1 MKLNH
6 LSRIPMRLAALILS
20 LWALSASAAIVTIG
34 NWMEDP
40 FIMTFETSGTN
51 ATLTRISKGTGDTS
65 VFEIPETI
73 TASGISYTVTAVTGL
88 GSEASRLLEIIIP
101 PTVTNIRGFEACLLL
116 ETLTIKPGTSALA
129 IGLAV
134 PASGTSHA
142 VGQFKKCNLTTVNV
156 GRSLEYGYEKDYG
169 DLYDPYVDKAK
180 FDYTPFRNLT
190 NFNIT
195 GSDIRI
201 PAQMIPEVENLNIS
215 GQNVVIWALEHDED
229 IMGERIDAGNI
240 YAEEPFTTTGNVY
253 GYVKNVYYKDFAT
266 LLACKYNNYLWIRD
280 IKMYVGGE
288 LLDKVTIPDGT
299 IEIPDYAFYYTGITG
314 LTLPASV
321 KSIGKHAFYNTQL
334 VSLNLNSTETIAE
347 EAFANCDRLT
357 TVDLGQ
363 NITDIGDAAFT
374 DCPLTTINFPA
385 TLRSIGSSA
394 FSGTTLTRAEFA
406 PGCVLESVG
415 ERAFVSTALTTV
427 RFPDGLRTLGARAF
441 ENCVKLTYAEL
452 GKNLEQ
458 IEDNT
463 FKGCLALSEID
474 IPASVKNIGES
485 AFDSCTG
492 LVIVTLNEGLGSIDK
507 YAFRSTAMSQLT
519 IPASVTQIK
528 HTAFDN
534 TDKLMFL
541 TFSDSDTPL
550 TMISSNLYA
559 FYKTMFASSPL
570 RMLYLGRDI
579 TDSLEHGLFQDQTA
593 LKSITFGSGIT
604 TLNNNIFKGCT
615 AIEKIATP
623 SNVAH
628 LGSAAFS
635 GCSALGS
642 ATLSEGLNDIGSYCF
657 EGCALTEL
665 SIPAS
670 TKTVKS
676 YAFRDC
682 GSLTAVKLADSPAP
696 VDMEG
701 GSTHN
706 SNLFGDCP
714 LATLHIGRDV
724 TYDEDTASPFRN
736 QDKLTDVTFADA
748 TVTLL
753 GKNLLR
759 GCGAIEKL
767 QLPASLVNIGHGALS
782 EMTSLKS
789 LDLPGKTEAVGDSAF
804 ARNKAMTEVKMTE
817 SVTSVGS
824 SAFTDCTAL
833 KSVALSGKLTRLA
846 DYLFCNCTSLP
857 TVSIPAGVTQIDT
870 HVFDGCTSLDNIRIP
885 DKTTLLSSYVF
896 NKCSSLATLDLGK
909 GLATIDSYAITDC
922 QALENLVIPANVTK
936 MELAAFHDIRN
947 LKKLRFED
955 GDQYIAIDHA
965 YNMGEIGMFSNCG
978 LENLY
983 LGRMITYYTSST
995 TPSPFAKSAT
1005 LRTVEF
1011 GTSVSSIQPSLFIE
1025 CKALEGA
1032 VIGDGVT
1039 NISASAFEG
1048 CTALSILSLGKS
1060 LETIG
1065 ERAFSGCSSLKE
1077 LRLPDSMR
1085 EISEQ
1090 AFSSTGLT
1098 DIDFAK
1104 IETIGPEAFYRCE
1117 DLRSVTLPETL
1128 FGIGVRSFQLCT
1140 SLKYIEIPDGPRNI
1154 GSQSFSGCSGLLWI
1168 TLGRTVTSIGS
1179 NAFENCN
1186 ALGYIKSYNTMPP
1199 QGITGFPSEV
1209 EQTATLYVPAASI
1222 EMYRLTPAW
1231 ENFFNI
1237 RPLDDATDDIIVDGM
1252 LFRPTGSGSEVTLV
1266 DADFA
1271 GLNPEELTIP
1281 AEISNDGNTYTVTA
1295 IAPHAFDA
1303 CRNLTAITCLALQV
1317 PDAGADTFPAAL
1329 VNSATLYVPAQALE
1343 SYKADAAWGRF
1354 FHILPLESGI
1364 DDVTVSDGF
1373 NADVYTIGG
1382 VLILRNADRSS
1393 FEALAPGIY
1402 IVNNRKVYK
1411 R

>member
-1 MKLNH
+1 MNLKH

-20 LWALSASAAIVTIG
+20 LWALSAPAAAVSIG
-34 NWMEDP
+34 DWLKGDP
-40 FIMTFETSGTN
+40 FLMTFETSGN
-51 ATLTRISKGTGDTS
+51 DATLTGVSRLPDNDNSP

-73 TASGISYTVTAVTGL
+73 TAEGKTYTVTAVSGF
-88 GSEASRLLEIIIP
+88 GSIASSLSEIIIP
-101 PTVTNIRGFEACLLL
+101 PTVTDIRGFAECTIL
-116 ETLTIKPGTSALA
+116 ETLTIKPGTSTLA
-129 IGLAV
+129 IGLARTHH
-134 PASGTSHA
+134 GEYLKA
-142 VGQFKKCNLTTVNV
+142 VGQFKKCPLKTVNV
-156 GRSLEYGYEKDYG
+156 GRSLEYGYESDYRN
-169 DLYDPYVDKAK
+169 LYNPYIDKAMY
-180 FDYTPFRNLT
+180 DYTPFGNLT
-190 NFNIT
+190 DFNIT

-201 PAQMIPEVENLNIS
+201 PAQMIPKVENLNIS

-229 IMGERIDAGNI
+229 ILGVQIDAGNI

-253 GYVKNVYYKDFAT
+253 GYLKNVYYKDYET
-266 LLACKYNNYLWIRD
+266 LLNTVYAKNLWLDANI
-280 IKMYVGGE
+280 YVGGE
-288 LLDKVTIPDGT
+288 LLDKVIIPDGT
-299 IEIPDYAFYYTGITG
+299 VHIPDYAFYSTGITG

-321 KSIGKHAFYNTQL
+321 KSIGKYAFYDTQL

-347 EAFANCDRLT
+347 DAFASCRRLT
-357 TVDLGQ
+357 TVELGQ
-363 NITDIGDAAFT
+363 NITDIGDVAFNG
-374 DCPLTTINFPA
+374 CPITTINFPA
-385 TLRSIGSSA
+385 SLRSIGSRA
-394 FSGTTLTRAEFA
+394 FAATTLTRAEFA

-415 ERAFVSTALTTV
+415 KSAFVGTALTTV
-427 RFPDGLRTLGARAF
+427 RFPDGLRTLGASAF
-441 ENCVKLTYAEL
+441 EDCVKLTYAEL
-452 GKNLEQ
+452 GKSLEQ
-458 IEDNT
+458 IAACT
-463 FKGCLALSEID
+463 FTGCFALSEID
-474 IPASVKNIGES
+474 IPASVKSIGGD
-485 AFDSCTG
+485 AFNSCTG
-492 LVIVTLNEGLGSIDK
+492 LVVVTLNEGLCSIDAG
-507 YAFRSTAMSQLT
+507 AFRSTAISQLT
-519 IPASVTQIK
+519 IPASVTQIA
-528 HTAFDN
+528 HTAFDDTKN
-534 TDKLMFL
+534 LMFL
-541 TFSDSDTPL
+541 TFRDSDTPL
-550 TMISSNLYA
+550 TLIMPDHIYNYGNW
-559 FYKTMFASSPL
+559 FASSPL

-579 TDSLEHGLFQDQTA
+579 TDSRNYGLFQDQTA
-593 LKSITFGSGIT
+593 LKSITFGSGVT

-623 SNVAH
+623 SNIAH

-635 GCSALGS
+635 GCSALS
-642 ATLSEGLNDIGSYCF
+642 DVTLAEGLLDIGSYCF
-657 EGCALTEL
+657 EGCPLTQMN
-665 SIPAS
+665 IPAS
-670 TKTVKS
+670 TQSVKS
-676 YAFRDC
+676 YAFKDC
-682 GSLTAVKLADSPAP
+682 NSLTAVTLADATVPIG
-696 VDMEG
+696 MEG
-701 GSTHN
+701 GSSRN
-706 SNLFGDCP
+706 STLFGDCP

-724 TYDEDTASPFRN
+724 AYDEDTASPFRN
-736 QDKLTDVTFADA
+736 QDKLTGVTFADA
-748 TVTLL
+748 TVTVL
-753 GKNLLR
+753 GKNMLR
-759 GCGAIEKL
+759 GCTAIEALK
-767 QLPASLVNIGHGALS
+767 LPASLATIQHGALC
-782 EMTSLKS
+782 EMTSLKAI
-789 LDLPGKTEAVGDSAF
+789 DIPGKTEVIGDSVF
-804 ARNKAMTEVKMTE
+804 ARNTAMAEVKMTE

-824 SAFTDCTAL
+824 YAFTDCTAL
-833 KSVALSGKLTRLA
+833 KSVVLSAKLACLPE
-846 DYLFCNCTSLP
+846 YLFYNCTSLP
-857 TVSIPAGVTQIDT
+857 TVSIPANVAQIDT
-870 HVFDGCTSLDNIRIP
+870 HVFDNCTSLDNIRIP

-922 QALENLVIPANVTK
+922 QALESLVIPANVIT
-936 MELAAFHDIRN
+936 MENAAFHDNHN
-947 LKKLRFED
+947 LKNLKFD
-955 GDQYIAIDHA
+955 DSDQYINIINHSVT
-965 YNMGEIGMFSNCG
+965 GMFSKCG

-983 LGRMITYYTSST
+983 LGRMITYQSYN
-995 TPSPFAKSAT
+995 PSPFAESKT
-1005 LRTVEF
+1005 LKNVEF
-1011 GTSVSSIQPSLFIE
+1011 GTPVTSIHPSLFIE

-1039 NISASAFEG
+1039 NISASAFEY
-1048 CTALSILSLGKS
+1048 CTALSTLSLGKS

-1065 ERAFSGCSSLKE
+1065 KRAFYSCSSLKE
-1077 LRLPDSMR
+1077 LRLPDSML

-1090 AFSSTGLT
+1090 AFSYTGLT

-1104 IETIGPEAFYRCE
+1104 IETIGPEAFLRCE

-1128 FGIGVRSFQLCT
+1128 FGIGVRSFQYCT

-1154 GSQSFSGCSGLLWI
+1154 GSQSFSGCSGLRWI

-1186 ALGYIKSYNTMPP
+1186 AVGYIKSYNTMPP

-1231 ENFFNI
+1231 ENFFSI
-1237 RPLDDATDDIIVDGM
+1237 RPLDDVTDDIIVDGM

-1303 CRNLTAITCLALQV
+1303 CRNLTVITCLALQV
-1317 PDAGADTFPAAL
+1317 PDAGVDTFPAAL

-1364 DDVTVSDGF
+1364 DDITVSEGF

-1382 VLILRNADRSS
+1382 VLILRNADRGS